1 MISFYKLYTFF
12 IKKKYIYKSAQLNG
26 ILIITL
32 MSTTRL
38 MHYNKKEKKNY

>member
-1 MISFYKLYTFF
+1 MISFYKLYTFY
-12 IKKKYIYKSAQLNG
+12 IKKKKYKSAQLNG